1 MRSLLIYCYQK
12 AGSRRKCTVR
22 YMPSELDAAS
32 SDPLYQQV
40 VDDIK
45 RDIASGLY
53 LPGERIPT
61 EIELGDIYRISR
73 ITVRRAVK
81 ELVKEGLLIKR
92 QGKGTFVNA
101 SERGSA
107 IQNQDLVQSFSRTC
121 ELNGV
126 VPGARLVTRGLVSL
140 PSDDGGFFGET
151 EDCRAIQVKRV
162 RTADGVPLMIEDN
175 YFDPDRYGFLI
186 EEELSDRSLFDLIE
200 ERTGLVPRNGD
211 ACVLSMER
219 AYGEM
224 SSLLEVPDNEPLF
237 SVRGEYSDQYGHP
250 MFIGIQHVVGKHYSF
265 RL

>member
-1 MRSLLIYCYQK
+1 
-12 AGSRRKCTVR
+12 
-22 YMPSELDAAS
+22 MPSELDAAS

-92 QGKGTFVNA
+92 QGKGTFVSA
-101 SERGSA
+101 SDRGSA
-107 IQNQDLVQSFSRTC
+107 IQNQDIVQSFSRTC

-126 VPGARLVTRGLVSL
+126 VPGARLVFCGIVSL
-140 PSDDGGFFGET
+140 PSDEGEFLHGGAGS
-151 EDCRAIQVKRV
+151 AVQVKRV
-162 RTADGVPLMIEDN
+162 RTADGVPLMVEDN
-175 YFDPDRYGFLI
+175 YFDAERYRFLTD
-186 EEELSDRSLFDLIE
+186 EDLSDRSLFDLIE
-200 ERTGLVPRNGD
+200 ERTGLVPRTSD

-219 AYGEM
+219 AYGEL
-224 SSLLEVPDNEPLF
+224 SGLLEVPDNEPLF
-237 SVRGEYSDQYGHP
+237 SVRGTYNDQYGQP